1 MSREHRSVQHANI
14 ADLGQN
20 RRGSSDN
27 FSFTNGSAGAN
38 GGSSYPSAGATDDDV
53 PEWGKDYGSR
63 KKNKKKFGGLMGG
76 GSGSKQNRPTV
87 GGTYVDDVR
96 RADGWGADDVGGVDD
111 YGGSSGRGGSYGAG
125 SSAGG
130 GGSRRD
136 DPYAIDGQANGQR
149 KQKSG
154 DVFDHEF

>member
-1 MSREHRSVQHANI
+1 M
-14 ADLGQN
+14 ADRNQN

-27 FSFTNGSAGAN
+27 FSFTNGSSGAN
-38 GGSSYPSAGATDDDV
+38 GRSSYPSAGATDDDV

-76 GSGSKQNRPTV
+76 GGSKQNRSTV
-87 GGTYVDDVR
+87 GNGGTYVDDVR

-111 YGGSSGRGGSYGAG
+111 YGGSPGRGGSYGAG
-125 SSAGG
+125 SGTAGG
-130 GGSRRD
+130 GGAGRE
-136 DPYAIDGQANGQR
+136 DPYAINGQANGQR